1 MCLRWYVL
9 WRRLKYT
16 EPNPAQP
23 STRLSAKALG
33 GYMSNK
39 MDTIMRYKNV
49 QNKYFQIVRPSLE
62 SQFIYIVLDAIMV
75 IIVITLI
82 VDFINPPL
90 FIPYTFSLLQL
101 LFLITII
108 VITIIINTY
117 SILITKLIFYTS
129 GIEYIGIG
137 FNVFAKWKEIKG
149 IHKYGRYKQF
159 TNLLL
164 KDSKIETT
172 FIPKGIL
179 RWLNYDKRIR
189 LTRFERYWEQTN
201 WGEYLY
207 KKSKITYWREV

>member
-1 MCLRWYVL
+1 
-9 WRRLKYT
+9 
-16 EPNPAQP
+16 
-23 STRLSAKALG
+23 
-33 GYMSNK
+33 MSNK
-39 MDTIMRYKNV
+39 MDTIMRYESV
-49 QNKYFQIVRPSLE
+49 QKKYFQIVRPSFE

-75 IIVITLI
+75 IIAISLI

-101 LFLITII
+101 LFLITTI
-108 VITIIINTY
+108 VILIIINTY

-137 FNVFAKWKEIKG
+137 FSVFAKWKEIKG

-159 TNLLL
+159 TYLLL

-179 RWLNYDKRIR
+179 RWLNYDKRII